1 MFSRQPMK
9 KKFLIIFVLVSL
21 TVHALVIAFSF
32 FIDKPAVP
40 HNDTAMKIDL
50 KPLQQI
56 EKPRAPDQEK
66 LVQPAASVST
76 NPGIAHEASVGLEN
90 PGGVYEPYLIKIR
103 RKIDS
108 FWAYPPQAL
117 AENREGSAVIRFTIA
132 ANGSLTA
139 SSVLSSSGSTL
150 LDNGALACI
159 RAASPFEPLP
169 GSFNISLLNVTAT
182 FSYRINL

>member
-1 MFSRQPMK
+1 MK
-9 KKFLIIFVLVSL
+9 KKFLIIFVLISL

-32 FIDKPAVP
+32 FMDKPVMP
-40 HNDTAMKIDL
+40 HSDKTLKIDL
-50 KPLQQI
+50 KPPQKI
-56 EKPRAPDQEK
+56 EKPRVPDRRK
-66 LVQPAASVST
+66 PAQPSVYDGKK
-76 NPGIAHEASVGLEN
+76 PDIAREASIGLEN

-108 FWAYPPQAL
+108 FWTYPPQAL
-117 AENREGSAVIRFTIA
+117 AENREGSAMIRFTIA
-132 ANGSLTA
+132 ANGSLVNL
-139 SSVLSSSGSTL
+139 SVLSSSGSAL
-150 LDNGALACI
+150 LDDGALSCV